1 MKDWFFALESRE
13 RLLVAGGGVLL
24 VLLLLYSII
33 WAPLADKYYGLKDNV
48 QDQQQTLAWM
58 QQAAAQVAA
67 LQGSVAG
74 GGRGLGGRSLL
85 AVVDQSAR
93 SAGLG
98 TAIKRIEPDSAKGV
112 KVWLEGAAFDQM
124 VVWLGQLAKTYQI
137 EPTLVTLEPVGGGRV
152 NTRLTLL
159 EPSA

>member
-1 MKDWFFALESRE
+1 MKDWFFGLEPRE
-13 RLLVAGGGVLL
+13 RLLVAGGAILM

-33 WAPLADKYYGLKDNV
+33 WAPLANKYYGLKDSV
-48 QDQQQTLAWM
+48 QDQRQTLAWM
-58 QQAAAQVAA
+58 QQAAGQISA
-67 LQGSVAG
+67 LQGSATG
-74 GGRGLGGRSLL
+74 GSRGLGGRSLL

-93 SAGLG
+93 TAGLG
-98 TAIKRIEPDSAKGV
+98 TAIKRIEPDGSKGV

-124 VVWLGQLAKTYQI
+124 VIWLGQLAKTYQI